1 MSTTTEPVPSAG
13 FLKHP
18 TNLYFPAILAVFV
31 LVSRIL
37 CRGPLYFADGPS
49 EIASIAQ
56 KSYIIQP
63 PGYWMFDRIAG
74 LFSDPVLAMTT
85 INIFCSVAGV
95 VVFYYTACLF
105 TGRWNAFLAAFAYS
119 TIFYIWFS
127 GEIHST
133 YATQILFPVATY
145 YLLLRYDR
153 DRARWVLWLAAL
165 IFAAGA
171 GLRPTDGFFMIPLIL
186 YFAAFRMP
194 RKEALIF
201 LSLIA
206 VLCLGWLIPTWLA
219 FKHYDAGIPAFAAYV
234 AFITTKQSLLTGI
247 RMYTLANPVRYILP
261 MLVGFWPVLGIA
273 LVNAFRQRRD
283 WRVQTLLLWIVP
295 GSLFFVLVLMACAPY
310 LNFFTAAILLLAVS
324 SPRWMVVTAL
334 WNAIV
339 FLAMG
344 PVPSQKLA
352 VNIMNSFVLRCTRG
366 GIEQRYNTILTQM
379 QHLDNAQ

>member
-18 TNLYFPAILAVFV
+18 ANLYFPAILTVFV

-105 TGRWNAFLAAFAYS
+105 TGRWNSFLAAFAYS

-194 RKEALIF
+194 RKEAWIF

-295 GSLFFVLVLMACAPY
+295 GSLFFALVLMACAPY

-352 VNIMNSFVLRCTRG
+352 VNIVNSFVLRCTRG